1 MWSRIT
7 KLPRGPR
14 PLPLHPRAVVR
25 PEALS
30 GRSSA
35 GAAPARSSRPRS
47 HIGAFAGS
55 RARPDFHHL
64 ARRRVEEPLAG
75 ECPVS
80 SGRSVERAA
89 LVAALAK
96 KVPDQKE
103 REAEAE
109 GQAKRD
115 HETGSITA
123 AVP

>member
-1 MWSRIT
+1 MIQNDEA
-7 KLPRGPR
+7 PEGPR
-14 PLPLHPRAVVR
+14 PSTAPRPVVQ

-35 GAAPARSSRPRS
+35 GAAPGGLALARSHVRP
-47 HIGAFAGS
+47 FAGS